1 MTYLHKIVPM
11 RMIEVTKSSAQT
23 ASSGDIV
30 LFDTIRATGTHGVT
44 VNSSTGEIGLDTSK
58 HYHIEASI
66 HVDRSSTSSS
76 WRFAWVDSNG
86 TEISA
91 TDGGYDAEWTWHSS
105 GTSTGTPNPTYVA
118 VYQSASP
125 LSAIRLK
132 ATLLNASSS
141 ILTQTSL
148 FVLEADT

>member
-30 LFDTIRATGTHGVT
+30 LFDTVRATGTHGVT

-58 HYHIEASI
+58 QYRVQASI

-91 TDGGYDAEWTWHSS
+91 TDGGYDAEWTYHASS
-105 GTSTGTPNPTYVA
+105 ATSAPNATYVA
-118 VYQSASP
+118 MYQSNSP
-125 LSAIRLK
+125 IGSIRLK
-132 ATLLNASSS
+132 ATLLNANSS
-141 ILTQTSL
+141 ILTSTAL
-148 FVLEADT
+148 LIMEVTP